1 MPHVC
6 RVRWVM
12 KLTVSALSSLKK
24 SVVDYFD
31 VLHEQQEEVS
41 IFLKDAFLKLVMQ
54 GYTKDTASDS
64 VAIASQ
70 LRIDA

>member
-1 MPHVC
+1 
-6 RVRWVM
+6 M